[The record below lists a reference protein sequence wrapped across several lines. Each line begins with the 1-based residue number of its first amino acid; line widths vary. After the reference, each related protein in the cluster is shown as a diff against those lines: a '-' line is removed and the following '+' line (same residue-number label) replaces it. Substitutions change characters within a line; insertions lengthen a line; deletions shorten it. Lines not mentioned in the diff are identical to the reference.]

1 MSKNFGNNACET
13 SSCCPCGWMK
23 TKVFG
28 IAICTWLIFFA
39 ILPFSARGV
48 VWTASTVAGW
58 VRSATNAV
66 VERERPSPVVE
77 RNRQD
82 QRRKDGN

>member
-1 MSKNFGNNACET
+1 MSKNFANNVCET
-13 SSCCPCGWMK
+13 SSCCPCGWM
-23 TKVFG
+23 TKKIFG
-28 IAICTWLIFFA
+28 LAICTWLIFFA

-66 VERERPSPVVE
+66 VERERPAPVVE
-77 RNRQD
+77 RTRPEGA
-82 QRRKDGN
+82 RPKK